1 MEKITVLSQL
11 MVNQRAR
18 IININGGFGFQRR
31 LRVMGVREGQ
41 IIKVVS
47 RQPFRGPY
55 TIAIG
60 NSNIT
65 IGRGMANKIA
75 VEVLR

>member
-1 MEKITVLSQL
+1 MEKILLLSQL
-11 MVNQRAR
+11 TVNQRAR
-18 IININGGFGFQRR
+18 ILHINGGFGFQRR

-41 IIKVVS
+41 IIKVIS
-47 RQPFRGPY
+47 KQPFRGPY
-55 TIAIG
+55 TISIG
-60 NSNIT
+60 GTNIT

>member
-11 MVNQRAR
+11 VEKQRAR
-18 IININGGFGFQRR
+18 ILNINGGFGFQRR

-41 IIKVVS
+41 ILKVIS
-47 RQPFRGPY
+47 RQPFRGPF
-55 TIAIG
+55 TISIG
-60 NSNIT
+60 GTNIT
-65 IGRGMANKIA
+65 IGRGMAHKIA

>member
-11 MVNQRAR
+11 AINQRAR

-41 IIKVVS
+41 IIKVIS
-47 RQPFRGPY
+47 RQPFRGPF
-55 TIAIG
+55 TISIG
-60 NSNIT
+60 GCNIT

>member
-1 MEKITVLSQL
+1 MANILLLSQL
-11 MVNQRAR
+11 TVNQRAK
-18 IININGGFGFQRR
+18 ILNINGGFGFQRR

-47 RQPFRGPY
+47 KQPFRGPY
-55 TIAIG
+55 TISIG
-60 NSNIT
+60 GSNIT